1 MGKNSGRKITGGRY
15 KTPKKKRLTGRQ
27 NQARIVKLGEKRTK
41 IIRGRGGLKKLVS
54 LSGNTINVISGKKTV
69 QTKIKNVIETPAN
82 AFLARQNVL
91 IKGAIVET
99 DLGRCKITNRPS
111 QEGMVQGILLPDQK

>member
-1 MGKNSGRKITGGRY
+1 MSTKSGRKITGGRY

-41 IIRGRGGLKKLVS
+41 VVRGKGGLKKLVL
-54 LSGNTINVISGKKTV
+54 LSNNTINVISGKKTLT
-69 QTKIKNVIETPAN
+69 TKIKNVIETPAN

-99 DLGRCKITNRPS
+99 DLGRCRITNRPS
-111 QEGMVQGILLPDQK
+111 QEGMVQGILVPEQK